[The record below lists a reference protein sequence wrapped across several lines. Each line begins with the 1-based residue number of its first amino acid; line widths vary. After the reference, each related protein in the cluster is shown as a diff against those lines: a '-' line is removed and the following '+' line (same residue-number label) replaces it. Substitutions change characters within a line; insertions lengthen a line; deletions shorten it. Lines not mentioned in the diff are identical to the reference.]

1 MLSKSCM
8 YGIQASVFLAGKRR
22 GEFITIREISDE
34 LDISF
39 YFLTKILQH
48 LTNAEIMESY
58 KGPKGGVRLN
68 KNPGEITFM
77 DIVSVID
84 GPFNP
89 DECVLNTA
97 GCGNLKPCEIQIQ
110 WDNLRKEIRR
120 LLVQT
125 TLAEAAGLSREIP
138 DTQTVQ
144 DLI

>member
-8 YGIQASVFLAGKRR
+8 YGIQASVFLAGKKVDDY
-22 GEFITIREISDE
+22 ITIREISEE
-34 LDISF
+34 LEIPF

-48 LTNAEIMESY
+48 LTHAEILDSY

-68 KNPGEITFM
+68 KKPELISFM

-84 GPFNP
+84 GPFSP

-97 GCGNLKPCEIQIQ
+97 GCGNLKPCGVQEK
-110 WDNLRKEIRR
+110 WDNLKNEIRR

-125 TLAEAAGLSREIP
+125 TLAEAAGSGREIP
-138 DTQTVQ
+138 DRQTVK
-144 DLI
+144 DLM